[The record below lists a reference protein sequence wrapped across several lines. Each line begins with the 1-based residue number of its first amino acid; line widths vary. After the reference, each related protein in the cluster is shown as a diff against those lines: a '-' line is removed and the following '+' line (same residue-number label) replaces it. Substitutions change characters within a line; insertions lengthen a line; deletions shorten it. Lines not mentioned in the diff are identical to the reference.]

1 MPKVSVYLPDALYD
15 EVRKH
20 DIAIS
25 TVTQQALEAE
35 VQRQANRGWIERVR
49 SRPPRVDATI
59 DTEALIDEVRDE
71 FGA

>member
-25 TVTQQALEAE
+25 AVTQEALEAE
-35 VQRQANRGWIERVR
+35 VHRHANRDWIERVR
-49 SRPPRVDATI
+49 SRPTRVDVSI
-59 DTEALIDEVRDE
+59 DTEALLDGVRSE